1 MAEDTTMDSQEQ
13 ILSGSGIPIKA
24 IYIPEVLKGASY
36 EKDIG
41 LPGQPPFT
49 RGVYPTMYRGR
60 LWTIRRY
67 SGVNTPEDT
76 NELYRREYELGQTGF
91 SMAYDVP
98 TGFGLDSDDP
108 RAFADV
114 GDAGVPVSSL
124 EDMEITF
131 EGLPLDKVGTAL
143 EASTMAGC
151 PLTAMYLTV
160 AEKRGYDLG
169 QLRGT
174 TLNDLCASAT
184 CAGNAYQIPPQALL
198 RLSADFIEWCCDV
211 APKWHP
217 MCLDSYP
224 YREQGINAIQ
234 ELGLILATAIQYLE
248 EGKRRGRVPLDRF
261 VRRFAFNMGIH
272 NDFFEEIA
280 KLRAGRRMWY
290 RIAKERYGIDDP
302 QCWLFRLHVQ
312 SAGCTHTTQE
322 PLNNLVRIGYQML
335 AACLGGAQSMHA
347 NGYDEGV
354 CLPTEQSMLLSIR
367 TGQILQHETGV
378 INTVDPLGG
387 SWFVESLTNEI
398 EQRTWEYIQQI
409 EDMGGMA
416 EAISSGWVHREY
428 KQAMLEH
435 ERKVASGETAIVGV
449 NRFRLEKEPYDVPI
463 FRPNPKS
470 PDIQVERL
478 RRLKKERD
486 NARVEQA
493 LRKLE
498 EVSRID
504 QNVMPAVMEAV
515 KAYATVG
522 EVHDVWRRVFGLWAG
537 PMGI

>member
-1 MAEDTTMDSQEQ
+1 MTEGQDQ
-13 ILSGSGIPIKA
+13 IRSGSGIPIED
-24 IYIPEVLKGASY
+24 IYTPEDLEGTSY
-36 EKDIG
+36 ERDIG

-49 RGVYPTMYRGR
+49 RGVYPDMYRGR
-60 LWTIRRY
+60 LFTIRRY

-91 SMAYDVP
+91 SMAFDVP

-108 RAFADV
+108 RAYADV
-114 GDAGVPVSSL
+114 GGDGVPVSSL

-131 EGLPLDKVGTAL
+131 EGLPLDNVGTAL

-160 AEKRGYDLG
+160 AEKRDYDLQ

-184 CAGNAYQIPPQALL
+184 CASNTFQIPPHDLL
-198 RLSADFIEWCCDV
+198 RLSADLIEWCCEV
-211 APKWHP
+211 VPKWHP

-224 YREQGINAIQ
+224 YREQGINAVQ
-234 ELGLILATAIQYLE
+234 ELGLILATAIQYIE
-248 EGKRRGRVPLDRF
+248 EGKRRGRVPLDQF

-272 NDFFEEIA
+272 NDFFEEVA

-302 QCWLFRLHVQ
+302 RCWLFRLHVQ

-322 PLNNLVRIGYQML
+322 PYNNLIRIAYQML

-367 TGQILQHETGV
+367 TGQVLQYETGV

-387 SWFVESLTNEI
+387 SWYVESLTNEM
-398 EQRTWEYIQQI
+398 EERTWEYIKKI

-416 EAISSGWVHREY
+416 EAIKSGWVHREY

-435 ERKVASGETAIVGV
+435 ERKVASGETTVVGV
-449 NRFRLEKEPYDVPI
+449 NRFRLEKEPYEVPI
-463 FRPNPKS
+463 FMPDSRS

-478 RRLKKERD
+478 KRLREKRD
-486 NARVEQA
+486 NDRVRRA
-493 LRKLE
+493 LENLAA
-498 EVSRID
+498 VSGTD
-504 QNVMPAVMEAV
+504 ENVMPAVMEAT
-515 KAYATVG
+515 KAYATLG
-522 EVHDVWRRVFGLWAG
+522 EVHRVWRDVFGLWAG
-537 PMGI
+537 PMGV